1 MSKWKQRWVVGML
14 GLYAVLIAGAAGHE
28 FLHMAHGEGWFSGLS
43 EPTLRASGG
52 EGGGDSW
59 QAFLPGMLK

>member
-1 MSKWKQRWVVGML
+1 MNRFKYKLATGLL
-14 GLYAVLIAGAAGHE
+14 GLYATIALGAAGSE
-28 FLHMAHGEGWFSGLS
+28 ALRFAECSGLLGGS
-43 EPTLRASGG
+43 ADTAIRAGSG

>member
-1 MSKWKQRWVVGML
+1 MNKFKHKLATGLL
-14 GLYAVLIAGAAGHE
+14 GLYATIALGAAGSE
-28 FLHMAHGEGWFSGLS
+28 VVQMAECSGLLGS
-43 EPTLRASGG
+43 RADSAVRAGSG